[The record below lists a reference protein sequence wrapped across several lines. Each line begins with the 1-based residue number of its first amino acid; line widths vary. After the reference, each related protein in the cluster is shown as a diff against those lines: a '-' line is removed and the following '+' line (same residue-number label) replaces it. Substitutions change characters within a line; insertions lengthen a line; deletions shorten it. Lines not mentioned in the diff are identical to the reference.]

1 MMIIY
6 FIYILS
12 LSLSLSLSLLCSF
25 HTESLKHGAF
35 LAYISLVFSGTQIFT
50 VSKLRVYTANIKFEL
65 IPCRAKAKVI

>member
-6 FIYILS
+6 FIYI
-12 LSLSLSLSLLCSF
+12 LSLSLLCSF

-35 LAYISLVFSGTQIFT
+35 LAHLSLVFSGTQIFT